1 VSRRALRF
9 RSRPHQPGHVKTF
22 PTSAAF
28 TSALAFNSSV
38 ADANTPVAVHGKL
51 VVRGTK
57 LCDSKGEPIQLRG
70 VSTHGLQWHRQCLND
85 GSLDALARDW
95 RADVLRI
102 ALYIQEGGYETDPRH
117 FTDLVNRYVDAAT
130 RRGLYAIVDW
140 HLLNPG
146 DPVLNLRHARTFFT
160 EVAAEHRDKP
170 NVVYEIANEPHGVSW
185 RGIRHYA
192 EEIIA
197 RIRRED
203 PDSVILVGTRG
214 WSSLGVSEGSDEREV
229 IRDPVNARNVL
240 YTFHFFAGSHGTGY
254 LAALSRA
261 AERLPLFVTEFG
273 TQNASGDGANDFA
286 MSRKY
291 LDIMAR
297 EKIGWTYWNYS
308 DDRRSG
314 AVFRE
319 GTCPDGPWT
328 GTAPLKTAGL

>member
-1 VSRRALRF
+1 V
-9 RSRPHQPGHVKTF
+9 T
-22 PTSAAF
+22 
-28 TSALAFNSSV
+28 
-38 ADANTPVAVHGKL
+38 DANTPVAVHGKL

-57 LCDSKGEPIQLRG
+57 LCDSKGDPIQLRG
-70 VSTHGLQWHRQCLND
+70 MSTHGLQWYRQCLND
-85 GSLDALARDW
+85 GSLDALAQDW

-130 RRGLYAIVDW
+130 RRGLYVIVDW
-140 HLLNPG
+140 HLLDPG
-146 DPVLNLRHARTFFT
+146 DPVLNLRQARTFFT

-185 RGIRHYA
+185 RRIRHYA
-192 EEIIA
+192 EEIIP

-214 WSSLGVSEGSDEREV
+214 WSSLGVAEGADEREV
-229 IRDPVNARNVL
+229 IRDPVEARNVL
-240 YTFHFFAGSHGTGY
+240 YTFHFFAGSHGTEY
-254 LAALSRA
+254 LEALSRA
-261 AERLPLFVTEFG
+261 AQRLPLFVTEFG
-273 TQNASGDGANDFA
+273 TQKASGDGANDFA

-297 EKIGWTYWNYS
+297 EKIGWAYWNYS
-308 DDRRSG
+308 DDRRCG

-328 GTAPLKTAGL
+328 GTAPLKAAGHWVREHLRQAPDQSPPVEETSPNRRRT